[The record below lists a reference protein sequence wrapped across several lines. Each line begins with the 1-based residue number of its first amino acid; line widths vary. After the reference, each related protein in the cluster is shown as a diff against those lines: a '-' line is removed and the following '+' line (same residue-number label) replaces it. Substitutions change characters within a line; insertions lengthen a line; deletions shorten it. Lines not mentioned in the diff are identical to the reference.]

1 MITYAWIKIAYMNKA
16 LFFQSKVE
24 VQKYDQNHKDNIDNT
39 GTTSIIQKKE
49 IVKEHISQG
58 NLLLINSTY
67 PIRQESV
74 KSDIVNLSKHNEL
87 INGYGL
93 LNTNV
98 YLSKEV
104 AKKFSEMI
112 NNVVKEGVNQF
123 FIKMGKIFDFILFF
137 FQNKTIEVEIPVNEF
152 YGIYGENID
161 GVIVTT
167 RS

>member
-1 MITYAWIKIAYMNKA
+1 MNKA